1 MSSFFDSNVLV
12 YLADP
17 RSEKSMLADQLV
29 EEGGFISVQVLNE
42 FANAARR
49 KLKMSPE
56 KLAEFL
62 DAFQNM
68 FEVVPVTVDVH
79 RRAME
84 FAFSTNFSIFDSNI
98 IAAAELAGCDVL
110 YTEDMNHGQRVGR
123 VMIRNPFVAA

>member
-29 EEGGFISVQVLNE
+29 EEGGLISVQVLNE

-123 VMIRNPFVAA
+123 VMIHNPFVAA